1 MVAFIG
7 FLMFLSL
14 IGMAVGVFSL
24 PVMILNKK
32 WKKSLKIFG
41 VSFLGLVLLF
51 LIYDKAVPESVKAE
65 ANASIEA
72 EKAET
77 EAEAENTVEETTV
90 EYTEE
95 ETTTEAEPETT
106 TEEATEAPTETGPP
120 TEPSTKETTTSAYS
134 EDQLME
140 TLKANLSEDV
150 AEKAYDIIVNQIGF
164 TGVEYKGKNSM
175 GTDNY
180 DFSADHY
187 NFTLTASDDVYR
199 IFQPGGANFY
209 VDGEVKI
216 KLTDV
221 IDQYD
226 AVPYMQIAEEIV
238 KQNLKNPRSAKFPSI
253 VTHSSD
259 IAMMKKDDI
268 VAVQS
273 YVDATNSYGAKIRTQ
288 WTVEFKVI
296 DLAKYEYQT
305 IYIKIGDN
313 STGSFIDLN

>member
-7 FLMFLSL
+7 FLMLLTL
-14 IGMAVGVFSL
+14 IGMLIGGSWLIMALLLRG
-24 PVMILNKK
+24 KK
-32 WKKSLKIFG
+32 KKALKIFG
-41 VSFLGLVLLF
+41 ASFLGLILLL
-51 LIYDKAVPESVKAE
+51 LIYEKAVPESAKAE
-65 ANASIEA
+65 AKASI
-72 EKAET
+72 
-77 EAEAENTVEETTV
+77 EAENTVEETTV

-95 ETTTEAEPETT
+95 GTTTEAPTESEPETT
-106 TEEATEAPTETGPP
+106 TEEATETQTETEPP
-120 TEPSTKETTTSAYS
+120 TEPSTEEATTSAYS

-140 TLKANLSEDV
+140 TLKTNLPEDV

>member
-7 FLMFLSL
+7 FLMLLTL
-14 IGMAVGVFSL
+14 IGMLIGGSWLIMALLLRG
-24 PVMILNKK
+24 KK
-32 WKKSLKIFG
+32 KKALKIFCA
-41 VSFLGLVLLF
+41 SFLGLILLL

-65 ANASIEA
+65 ANASI
-72 EKAET
+72 
-77 EAEAENTVEETTV
+77 EAENTVEETTV

-106 TEEATEAPTETGPP
+106 TEEATEAPTETEPP